1 MERKSVDTGSD
12 TLLPSRCAP
21 EISPAMFAAIMD
33 DIPIRLVKP
42 KFTGDAR
49 KQLSKYAEAAKK
61 MIESRYNI
69 FLSFDII
76 YLHSLFRTVSPESR
90 KIVKW
95 NVEETFNWLRKTIGA
110 TYDDFQERLA
120 HLKVIFPLA
129 F

>member
-1 MERKSVDTGSD
+1 MFIIIYCLLVAIDAPRESFNRWLMERKSVDTGTD

-61 MIESRYNI
+61 MIESR
-69 FLSFDII
+69 
-76 YLHSLFRTVSPESR
+76 
-90 KIVKW
+90 
-95 NVEETFNWLRKTIGA
+95 
-110 TYDDFQERLA
+110 
-120 HLKVIFPLA
+120 
-129 F
+129 